1 MTQDDAYIAEFQRR
15 RRVFQPQ
22 WQRTIGVV
30 FFTVVLI
37 CCGCASSSDSPA
49 ISTYHEPETF
59 DVPGTI
65 RYRTLTRDDFQGLF
79 PPNQGRGIP
88 THASAALVG
97 AVRVDPQSILFVT
110 QLKAGS
116 DSTLFETTVRNL
128 RFQSVM
134 DPKASWWGEDLDSV
148 STAYVLQHEQIHF
161 AIFELEA
168 RSLNA
173 HASEIAMRI
182 RSVGPTSDEARRTA
196 NARMEEERRA
206 WNQRVEERQ
215 NQFERETANG
225 KLQDRQMEWWS
236 RIQGELVNTSWDD

>member
-1 MTQDDAYIAEFQRR
+1 MNYRGIWAI
-15 RRVFQPQ
+15 
-22 WQRTIGVV
+22 
-30 FFTVVLI
+30 TVALV
-37 CCGCASSSDSPA
+37 CGCASSSYSPA
-49 ISTYHEPETF
+49 ISTYHEPETL
-59 DVPGTI
+59 DLSGAI
-65 RYRTLTRDDFQGLF
+65 RYRTLTRDDFQAAT
-79 PPNQGRGIP
+79 PPVEAKGIP

-97 AVRVDPQSILFVT
+97 AVRVDPQSVWFVT
-110 QLKAGS
+110 QLEAGS

-128 RFQSVM
+128 RFQAIM
-134 DPKASWWGEDLDSV
+134 DPRTSWWREDLDSI

-168 RSLNA
+168 RRLNA

-196 NARMEEERRA
+196 NARLEEERRA

-225 KLQDRQMEWWS
+225 KLRDRQTEWWN
-236 RIQGELVNTSWDD
+236 RIQVELTNTAWDQ